1 MPEINSCK
9 THLTPQSNKTCF
21 TTLHRSIV
29 AGLLT
34 IAGTVITTSVEAA
47 SITSYTISGTFYNE
61 SIYGAGGDPYTPT
74 SDNVIIDPY
83 DDIVSGTDFT
93 LTFDLDDTIPGA
105 PLGSNGSKFSSA
117 VSNLEL
123 MFDSGTYI
131 GWDNYGTTDD
141 VFAFN
146 NAGSSDQWSIFSTP
160 YYSTDIDNLSIYDVD
175 NNDYPESLTLD
186 FLELTLLDT
195 DEALYSTSPP
205 ELVAF
210 NGTEFEITEMNLTW
224 LGDNGV
230 YDYTVFG
237 EVNSITVSAVPL
249 PSALWLFGSGLFA
262 FVSMAA
268 RSRKK
273 T

>member
-1 MPEINSCK
+1 MSEINSCK
-9 THLTPQSNKTCF
+9 THFTPQSNKTCF
-21 TTLHRSIV
+21 TTLHRTIV

-34 IAGTVITTSVEAA
+34 IAGTVITTSAGAA
-47 SITSYTISGTFYNE
+47 NITSYTISGTFYNE
-61 SIYGAGGDPYTPT
+61 SIYDAGGDPYTYT
-74 SDNVIIDPY
+74 SDNVIIDPH

-105 PLGSNGSKFSSA
+105 PLGSNGSQFLSA
-117 VSNLEL
+117 ASNLEL
-123 MFDSGTYI
+123 TFNSGAYI

-141 VFAFN
+141 VIAVN
-146 NAGSSDQWSIFSTP
+146 NAGSNDQWSIFSTP
-160 YYSTDIDNLSIYDVD
+160 YYSTDIDYLNVYDID
-175 NNDYPESLTLD
+175 NGTYPESLTLD
-186 FLELTLLDT
+186 SLEFSLLDT

-210 NGTEFEITEMNLTW
+210 NGTEFEITEVNLTW
-224 LGDNGV
+224 LGDSGV
-230 YDYTVFG
+230 YDYIVFG

-249 PSALWLFGSGLFA
+249 PGALWLFGSGLFA
-262 FVSMAA
+262 FISMAA